1 VNQEDNHNMS
11 GTYLIIGG
19 AGRTGRRIA
28 DLLTSDSRE
37 TIIASRHPRAGRPRT
52 VTVDLSRDLS
62 SSLLDGIDGVT
73 VCVEPP
79 SDTPGAEALLHYG
92 VARLARQAADTS
104 TPVVL
109 ISQIYVTRAS
119 EHPGMADIIRARA
132 AGEQALRDSG
142 TPYTIIRPGWL
153 TDRPATSVQLEQGDT
168 GEGQV
173 SRDVVAAATV
183 AAFLQPGAAGKTFEL
198 YDGSQRPDWPALFAQ
213 LQTDTSRNER

>member
-1 VNQEDNHNMS
+1 MS
-11 GTYLIIGG
+11 DGYLIIGG

-28 DLLTSDSRE
+28 DLLDRHSRE
-37 TIIASRHPRAGRPRT
+37 VIIASRRPPATHPRT

-62 SSLLDGIDGVT
+62 PSLLDSIDGVA
-73 VCVEPP
+73 VSVEPP
-79 SDTPGAEALLHYG
+79 ADTAGAEALLHHG
-92 VARLARQAADTS
+92 VARLARQAAKTS

-119 EHPGMADIIRARA
+119 EHPGIAGIIRARA

-153 TDRPATSVQLEQGDT
+153 TDLPATGVQLEQGDT
-168 GEGQV
+168 GDGKV

-198 YDGSQRPDWPALFAQ
+198 YDGSQRPSWPALFAR
-213 LQTDTSRNER
+213 LQTDT